1 MKNVLITGVTGFIG
15 RSLVRHFRSDDGI
28 KLFGHSRDYG
38 RASMVF
44 EHGGLTLLPTISSD
58 VLLQHSIDSII
69 HLAGI
74 AHDLSGKFA
83 DDDYHQVN
91 FIQTKELYDQYASS
105 SATEFIFVSSIKA
118 AVDHSDVVIDEGHA
132 ANPSSAYGKSKLLAE
147 QYINKAQFSDERNA
161 YILRPCMVHGPG
173 NKGNLNL
180 LYRMVKKGIP
190 YPLAAYSNQ
199 RSFLS
204 IENFC
209 FVTEC
214 ILKGRLSSGTYH
226 LADTNPLSTTDLVL
240 LIARGIEKKILLLKL
255 PKPIVSAFALFG
267 SWLGAPFNKSVLSKL
282 TENLV
287 VSNRKLLLH
296 LGQRLPVASEEGL
309 MRTIRSFDE

>member
-118 AVDHSDVVIDEGHA
+118 AVDHSDVVIDEGHV

-147 QYINKAQFSDERNA
+147 QYINKAQFSDERKRLHSA
-161 YILRPCMVHGPG
+161 PLYGAWPWQQRQFEFVVPHG
-173 NKGNLNL
+173 
-180 LYRMVKKGIP
+180 KKGHSI
-190 YPLAAYSNQ
+190 
-199 RSFLS
+199 SF
-204 IENFC
+204 
-209 FVTEC
+209 
-214 ILKGRLSSGTYH
+214 GRL
-226 LADTNPLSTTDLVL
+226 
-240 LIARGIEKKILLLKL
+240 
-255 PKPIVSAFALFG
+255 
-267 SWLGAPFNKSVLSKL
+267 
-282 TENLV
+282 
-287 VSNRKLLLH
+287 
-296 LGQRLPVASEEGL
+296 Q
-309 MRTIRSFDE
+309 